1 MDSIHTTTSQH
12 SNSAATKETKEQ
24 LVARIKEWIKID
36 NEVNKLKQEIKER
49 NNKKKTLTEGL
60 VNVMKSNQIDCFD
73 INGGALVYK
82 KSVVKKPINGKM
94 LMTTL
99 QKYFKDDSDEASELA
114 KFILDNREQEV
125 KETIRRKVDKQ

>member
-1 MDSIHTTTSQH
+1 MENSHNTNQH
-12 SNSAATKETKEQ
+12 SSTVAAKETKEQ
-24 LVARIKEWIKID
+24 LVSRIKEWIKID

-99 QKYFKDDSDEASELA
+99 QKYFKEDSVEATELT